1 MFHQPQPL
9 VPAANQLDNPQRGD
23 VVLFRFPVADST
35 DQEEPP
41 KRRPCLVLD
50 VRRRGAEC
58 FVELAYGTSSDG
70 RANRGYEVIVKHPKS
85 RARAGLNKPTR
96 FVCAR
101 RIIVNVKSSGFCCPD
116 GATPPLIGRLDDAL
130 MERMNAIRARIQ
142 AEADIAAHYREER
155 RRERARWAHEERGF
169 R

>member
-9 VPAANQLDNPQRGD
+9 IPAVDWAANPQGGD
-23 VVLFRFPVADST
+23 VVLFRFPIADDT
-35 DQEEPP
+35 DQKDTP
-41 KRRPCLVLD
+41 KRRPCLVLN
-50 VRRRGAEC
+50 VRKRGTEC

-70 RANRGYEVIVKHPKS
+70 RANRGYEVRVKQAKS
-85 RARAGLNKPTR
+85 LSQAGLNKPTR

-101 RIIVNVKSSGFCCPD
+101 RIIVNVDNNGFDCPD
-116 GATPPLIGRLDDAL
+116 GGASALIGCLDDAL
-130 MERMNAIRARIQ
+130 MDRMNAIRARVE

-155 RRERARWAHEERGF
+155 RQEQTRWAREDRGF